1 MPQCTDRAVSVT
13 SGSRREAGITRREMT
28 KNDIPRLSLF
38 SVLALAAMAG
48 PGAADN
54 KIKSG
59 LLECDVS
66 AGVGLIFR
74 EKQTMNCKFTPLGGG
89 PVSHYTGTIDEV
101 GLAIGATEGG
111 ILVWSVLASQE
122 GVPAGALAGTYKGIS
137 ADASVGVG
145 LGENI
150 LMGGSGSSFMLQPS
164 SYEGQVGLNVA
175 AGVTTVTLTWVP

>member
-1 MPQCTDRAVSVT
+1 MASY
-13 SGSRREAGITRREMT
+13 GISRLT
-28 KNDIPRLSLF
+28 LF
-38 SVLALAAMAG
+38 SILMFAAMTG

-54 KIKSG
+54 TIKSG
-59 LLECDVS
+59 ILECDVS
-66 AGVGLIFR
+66 AGVGLIFK

-89 PVSHYTGTIDEV
+89 PVDHYTGSIDEV
-101 GLAIGATEGG
+101 GLSIGATEGG
-111 ILVWSVLASQE
+111 ILVWSVLAAQQ

-150 LMGGSGSSFMLQPS
+150 LMGGDSAFMLQPS

-175 AGVTTVTLTWVP
+175 AGVTTVTLTWAP

>member
-1 MPQCTDRAVSVT
+1 
-13 SGSRREAGITRREMT
+13 MT
-28 KNDIPRLSLF
+28 KNDMSRLSLF
-38 SVLALAAMAG
+38 LFFALAAMAG

-59 LLECDVS
+59 ILECDVS

-89 PVSHYTGTIDEV
+89 PIDHYTGSIDEV
-101 GLAIGATEGG
+101 GLSIGATEGG
-111 ILVWSVLASQE
+111 ILVWSVLAAQQ
-122 GVPAGALAGTYKGIS
+122 GVPMGALAGTYRGIS

-150 LMGGSGSSFMLQPS
+150 LMGGSGSAFMLQPS
-164 SYEGQVGLNVA
+164 SYEGQIGLNVA

>member
-1 MPQCTDRAVSVT
+1 MA
-13 SGSRREAGITRREMT
+13 
-28 KNDIPRLSLF
+28 KNDISRLSLF
-38 SVLALAAMAG
+38 SILALAAMAG
-48 PGAADN
+48 PGAAEN

-59 LLECDVS
+59 ILECDVS

-89 PVSHYTGTIDEV
+89 PVDHYTGSIDEV
-101 GLAIGATEGG
+101 GLSIGATEGG
-111 ILVWSVLASQE
+111 VLVWSVLAAQE

-150 LMGGSGSSFMLQPS
+150 LMGGSSSAFMLQPS